1 MSREKS
7 AVKDF
12 SQPLYLAL
20 GRLLWV
26 RRALASALTCLIL
39 ALVILIPLFSL
50 LTIIAS
56 QALEFSS
63 TVSRGLQT
71 GHPSSGYPPR
81 TAGSKTNF

>member
-1 MSREKS
+1 M
-7 AVKDF
+7 
-12 SQPLYLAL
+12 
-20 GRLLWV
+20 GRLLWG

-63 TVSRGLQT
+63 TVSQGLQT
-71 GHPSSGYPPR
+71 GHLWQWVAAKNPRRKAALFYFSSAGPQSNRYPR
-81 TAGSKTNF
+81 